1 MRRFNS
7 LIVVGLLLLAAMRAV
22 QAQQTSDFER
32 IQSVSQRFVA
42 AVGARDI
49 KAMDKVW
56 AHESYASFIGPLST
70 TVVVGWDGVRQA
82 WQMRF
87 GQFDRVTISMDR
99 PHIRINGQAAW
110 AVGMERVE
118 LLRKDGKT
126 VSFNAFVT
134 NVFENKGGQWLLV
147 AHQATPVFRPPE

>member
-1 MRRFNS
+1 MIRCNS
-7 LIVVGLLLLAAMRAV
+7 FIVLGLLLTAAPAV
-22 QAQQTSDFER
+22 QAQQTGDLER
-32 IQSVSQRFVA
+32 IAAASQHFVA
-42 AVGARDI
+42 AIGARDI
-49 KAMDKVW
+49 NAMDKVW

-70 TVVVGWDGVRQA
+70 TVVAGWDGVRQA

-87 GQFDRVTISMDR
+87 GQFDRVTISMDK

-110 AVGMERVE
+110 AVGMERVD

-126 VSFNAFVT
+126 TRFDAFVT

>member
-7 LIVVGLLLLAAMRAV
+7 LIVLGLLLTTMPAV
-22 QAQQTSDFER
+22 QAQQSGDLER
-32 IQSVSQRFVA
+32 IAAASQQFVA
-42 AVGARDI
+42 AIGAPDI
-49 KAMDKVW
+49 NAMYQVW
-56 AHESYASFIGPLST
+56 AHESYASFMGPLST
-70 TVVVGWDGVRQA
+70 TVVVGWNGVRQA

-87 GQFDRVTISMDR
+87 GQFDRVTISMDK

-110 AVGMERVE
+110 AVGMERVK

-126 VSFNAFVT
+126 VSFDAFVT
-134 NVFENKGGQWLLV
+134 NVFENKSGQWLLV